1 MVKFLIYLF
10 ESGLCLLILF
20 SIYQLFFRNETYFH
34 INRLY
39 LLSIVFL
46 AIVVPLVHITIRI
59 PDTRLLTTP
68 VSEIGKFRNY
78 YEKLIALTDPGYNNP
93 ENYQSEPAV
102 FEGYSATETTKE
114 ELKKFSENPEIHPAD
129 ISANSPNKVNIKA
142 GDILLILY
150 LAGLVLFLGRLLL
163 LLYGIARLVRKNS
176 HVSEGKLK
184 IVHLSKPMPPFS
196 FFRYV
201 FIDTSTINA
210 TDYDQILAHEKVHA
224 GQYHSVDILVV
235 HFLILMQ
242 WFNPLVW
249 QLLKAVKTNHEFIAD
264 RKIVDQ
270 GFELF
275 DYQSLILSQLISVR
289 SVELVNNLNLLSIK
303 KRITM
308 MTKIKSGIASRL
320 KALLILPAVLAVFLI
335 FSDMTLYGPGYELSN
350 FSLYNSGNLQSKL
363 NGLWNNTDQSDI
375 KTISFEDQH
384 IYMLNKNNELQQYT
398 IEITPQKILV
408 GEGPHQISLK
418 YNAGQDELTIW
429 WKENQPSTY
438 NKSMYNNTM
447 NQELAGVKAD
457 IELPG
462 LVSCKTLVRTN
473 YTTSLMVN
481 SNSIILSGNKINLNQ
496 LADKL
501 KERKARLPLLDQ
513 RFFTVRLFIDQN
525 TSMELVSE
533 MLNIMREN
541 NFLKISF
548 AGFPKEDKIPRIMYY
563 YAGLNMLLP
572 PPDAKIIAKEK
583 VKKMGINLFEINT
596 MNNNYSAE
604 TMKEQIYNNII
615 NHKEYLLLLNYD
627 NSLKYGDYIGYVD
640 GVFTVINKFREKYAR
655 QEYNL
660 SFDEL
665 AAVQQDM
672 IRKKYPV
679 VLTQQNVSQPSD

>member
-34 INRLY
+34 INRLF

-78 YEKLIALTDPGYNNP
+78 YEKLIALTDPDYKNP
-93 ENYQSEPAV
+93 LNYQSEPAV
-102 FEGYSATETTKE
+102 FEGYPATEKGQE
-114 ELKKFSENPEIHPAD
+114 ELKGFAGNPEIHPAAM
-129 ISANSPNKVNIKA
+129 SADAQGKASIKA

-150 LAGLVLFLGRLLL
+150 LAGLVFFLGRLLL
-163 LLYGIARLVRKNS
+163 LLYGIARLARKNP
-176 HVSEGKLK
+176 HVREGKLK

-201 FIDTSTINA
+201 FIDTSTVN
-210 TDYDQILAHEKVHA
+210 TKDYDQILAHEKVHA
-224 GQYHSVDILVV
+224 GQYHSVDILLV
-235 HFLILMQ
+235 HLIILMQ

-275 DYQSLILSQLISVR
+275 DYQTLILSQLISVR

-320 KALLILPAVLAVFLI
+320 KALLILPTVLAVFLI

-350 FSLYNSGNLQSKL
+350 FSLYNAGNLQSNL
-363 NGLWNNTDQSDI
+363 NGLWNSTDQSDI
-375 KTISFEDQH
+375 KTISFEDQQ
-384 IYMLNKNNELQQYT
+384 IYMLNKNNELQQYK

-418 YNAGQDELTIW
+418 YHARQDELTIW

-447 NQELAGVKAD
+447 KQELADINAD
-457 IELPG
+457 IELPD
-462 LVSCKTLVRTN
+462 LVTCKSLLRTD
-473 YTTSLMVN
+473 YTVSLMIN
-481 SNSIILSGNKINLNQ
+481 STSIKLSGDEISLNQ
-496 LADKL
+496 LGTKL
-501 KERKARLPLLDQ
+501 KEQKAKLPLLDQ
-513 RFFTVRLFIDQN
+513 RFFTVRLFIDKS
-525 TSMELVSE
+525 TSMEKVSKV
-533 MLNIMREN
+533 LDLLRAN
-541 NFLKISF
+541 NLLKISF
-548 AGFPKEDKIPRIMYY
+548 SGIPEEDKIPRILYY
-563 YAGLNMLLP
+563 YTGLNMLLP
-572 PPDAKIIAKEK
+572 PPDAKIVAEEK
-583 VKKMGINLFEINT
+583 LKKMGIDLCKINT
-596 MNNNYSAE
+596 MATNYSPE

-627 NSLKYGDYIGYVD
+627 NSLKYGDYISYVD
-640 GVFTVINKFREKYAR
+640 GVFTVINKLREKYAR

-679 VLTQQNVSQPSD
+679 TLSQKNVSEHSD